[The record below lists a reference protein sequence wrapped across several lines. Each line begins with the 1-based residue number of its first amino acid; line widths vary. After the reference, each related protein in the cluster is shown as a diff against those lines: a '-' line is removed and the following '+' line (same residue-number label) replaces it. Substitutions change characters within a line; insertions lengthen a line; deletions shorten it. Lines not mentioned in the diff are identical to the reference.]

1 MSAAEP
7 VRPPGDAEGRVIHLS
22 PSRHIRP
29 SGGRRTDN
37 PPPHDR
43 ADATV
48 VPPLVATVEA
58 MFLEEGMTL
67 TDPDTAHAFDVT
79 MSAVLLL
86 VDGAQEEGVL
96 ERDAY
101 GMIRKILDDMRAT
114 PHQL

>member
-7 VRPPGDAEGRVIHLS
+7 VRPPGTAKGRVIHLG
-22 PSRHIRP
+22 P
-29 SGGRRTDN
+29 RRVPPPDST
-37 PPPHDR
+37 PPHD
-43 ADATV
+43 ADTPV
-48 VPPLVATVEA
+48 VSLLAATVEA

-67 TDPDTAHAFDVT
+67 TDPDTAAAFDVT

-114 PHQL
+114 PRQL